1 MIGTPVALYG
11 TDEPLPAR
19 RLLRAGPVSATLENG
34 ALRWIRFGDVEVLRG
49 IAFLVRD
56 RAWGTPT
63 PEITG
68 LKVEDGAGGFR
79 VTFDALC
86 RTDDGDLPWSAEI
99 SGSADGTLR
108 FAATA
113 RPAADFATNRTGFV
127 ILHPLDGVAGF
138 PVEVAEGDGQ
148 RRQARFPTYVDPEPC
163 FSDIRSLAHEV
174 APGIVATCTM
184 EGDLWEMEDH
194 RNWLD
199 ASFKTYVRP
208 LRFPYPYVLKGGEAV
223 GETVTLAFSGTVAAP
238 AVRRSEP
245 PLAVALGRETGR
257 RVPAI
262 GLRAPLQWAEAARA
276 TAARIRPQLVNG
288 RIDPRAG
295 HGAAEMA
302 KLQSIA
308 DAAGA
313 GLTLE
318 LVVPCRADPPAE
330 VRALA
335 DALAASGARPES
347 IMIAAAEDRIR
358 QEPGPPSPPLAML
371 AEIHHAAREAFPGM
385 PIGGGTFGFFTELN
399 RNWPPAGLIDYV
411 AHTVCSTVH
420 ASDDR
425 SMMENLATFPHVFR
439 TVRAFAGGLPYRLIA
454 AGIGLETGTADRP
467 AAPLP
472 NRRNAMARMDPRQR
486 GLFGAGWTL
495 GAIAAA
501 TEGGLAAITPAA
513 LAGEFGMAH
522 AAMPWEQP
530 WFDAAA
536 AGAVFPVFHVVSAI
550 AAASGAPEVAATPSD
565 PGRIAALAWRSADG
579 PMQLWLANLTE
590 TPQRV
595 ALDGFSGELRAS
607 VIDAARFETAA
618 KDAAHADLLAP
629 LFGGA
634 VEMGAYAIL
643 HVEGNG

>member
-1 MIGTPVALYG
+1 MIDALVALYG
-11 TDEPLPAR
+11 TDEPLPER
-19 RLLRAGPVSATLENG
+19 RLLRAGRVSTSLENG
-34 ALRWIRFGDVEVLRG
+34 ALRWIRYGDVEVLRG

-63 PEITG
+63 PEIAA
-68 LKVEDGAGGFR
+68 LKVEEEAAGFR

-86 RTDDGDLPWSAEI
+86 RTDDGDLKWSAEI
-99 SGSADGTLR
+99 TGSADGTLR
-108 FAATA
+108 FVATA
-113 RPAADFATNRTGFV
+113 RPEADFLTNRTGFV
-127 ILHPLDGVAGF
+127 ILHPLDGVAGS
-138 PVEVAEGDGQ
+138 PVEVVQGDGA

-163 FSDIRSLAHEV
+163 FSDIRSLAHAV

-208 LRFPYPYVLKGGEAV
+208 LRFPYPYVLKGGETMR
-223 GETVTLAFSGTVAAP
+223 ETVTLAFSGTVPAP
-238 AVRRSEP
+238 SVRRIER
-245 PLAVALGRETGR
+245 PLSVTLGGETGR
-257 RVPAI
+257 RLPAI
-262 GLRAPLQWAEAARA
+262 GLRAPLQWAEEAMA
-276 TAARIRPQLVNG
+276 TAAMIRPQLVNG

-302 KLQSIA
+302 KLQAIA
-308 DAAGA
+308 DAAQA

-318 LVVPCRADPPAE
+318 LVVPCRADPTGE

-335 DALAASGARPES
+335 DALAASRALPES

-371 AEIHHAAREAFPGM
+371 AEIHHTAREAFPGL

-399 RNWPPAGLIDYV
+399 RNWPPAGLVDYV

-454 AGIGLETGTADRP
+454 AGIGLETGTTDRP
-467 AAPLP
+467 ASPPP
-472 NRRNAMARMDPRQR
+472 NRRAAMARMDPRQR
-486 GLFGAGWTL
+486 GLFGAAWTL

-501 TEGGLAAITPAA
+501 AEGGLAAITPAA
-513 LAGEFGMAH
+513 LAGEFGVTH
-522 AAMPWEQP
+522 AAMPWAQP
-530 WFDAAA
+530 WFDTAI
-536 AGAVFPVFHVVSAI
+536 AGTVFPVFHVVRAL
-550 AAASGAPEVAATPSD
+550 AAAAGTAQVKASPSD
-565 PGRIAALAWRSADG
+565 PARIAVLAWRNADG
-579 PMQLWLANLTE
+579 RMSLWLANLTD
-590 TPQRV
+590 TPLRV
-595 ALDGFSGELRAS
+595 ALDGVAGELRAS
-607 VIDAARFETAA
+607 KLDAASFETAA
-618 KDAAHADLLAP
+618 HDIAFADRLAP
-629 LFGGA
+629 LRGGEA
-634 VEMGAYAIL
+634 EIGAYAIL
-643 HVEGNG
+643 HGEGNG